1 MAHYV
6 ARAKM
11 NKLLGLIL
19 FPFLVLACSEAP
31 LATGVQHL
39 DPRLADG
46 QSPADVLKRKR
57 KLFASWTVENE
68 KSDLAPWFLHEPCL
82 KVAARDGAAGVL
94 VGDVETEPG
103 VFPRIR
109 LSWRGSVQARDF
121 NVIELDMRKY
131 HRSAVRLAWRL
142 ASDPVDEPLGRH
154 AVDLTLDS
162 TGKQESVAI
171 SLEGNTDWRGE
182 IVEITFTPCAEGP
195 QRFEFSGMR
204 FVQVGF
210 APGPDGL
217 ELEREV
223 RGSGDGGLIAVGLET
238 RRTWPSDWDVPLF
251 AEVAASR
258 DALLSVDTAIPGVL
272 ADSPFELHF
281 AIDVR
286 TPKTK
291 WIQIA
296 ERVFVPRDEE
306 DPTAWTP
313 LLADLSPWEGEDLK
327 LRFRNFRHTDEGAKP
342 EAIGLGGELVVAR
355 AYWGAPMVVAKLQDD
370 RRPNVIL
377 VTVDTLR
384 ADRVGKRTPFMDR
397 MRREGQSFSNAW
409 SACNSTTPS
418 HSSILTGVQVAD
430 HGVIDNYSMLSPE
443 NVALAELLRAKG
455 YHTAAAV
462 SVRHLQAGSSGLGQG
477 MDQFLLAAPRASTN
491 GGITLEAVQ
500 AWLRE
505 WREIGDRPF
514 FLWVHFF
521 DPHTPYG
528 PPELYMESY
537 LKENGLELPPKEGS
551 GGLPESHYTQE
562 GQFLHG
568 VTNLDY
574 ATFLYDAGVSYSD
587 LLLSELWGTVEDLDW
602 AEETMLFV
610 TADHGESL
618 GEHEHFFHHTDI
630 FEGVMHVPLLA
641 MIPGEASGVTI
652 DDPVSTLDI
661 AETLRLRLR
670 LGDNVSLRGK
680 DLFGARDPEREI
692 FFAHSHLQQLGTCDD
707 NYYFIATVADYEQL
721 GRDHRIPKGTREL
734 FDRVKDPEL
743 TNDISDSQPDISD
756 RYDAR
761 VREWRESAI
770 ELKRVRR
777 DLTEAQQSEL
787 ERLGYTDSSKPQDD

>member
-1 MAHYV
+1 
-6 ARAKM
+6 M
-11 NKLLGLIL
+11 NKLLALIL
-19 FPFLVLACSEAP
+19 FSFLALACSEAP
-31 LATGVQHL
+31 LALGVQHL

-46 QSPADVLKRKR
+46 QSPADVLKAKR

-68 KSDLAPWFLHEPCL
+68 KSDLAPWFLHDPCL
-82 KVAARDGAAGVL
+82 KVPARDGAAGVL
-94 VGDVETEPG
+94 VGDVETDPG

-121 NVIELDMRKY
+121 NVVELDMRKY

-142 ASDPVDEPLGRH
+142 ASDPPDEPLGRH
-154 AVDLTLDS
+154 AVDLTLDA
-162 TGKQESVAI
+162 TITQESVAI

-182 IVEITFTPCAEGP
+182 ITEITFTPCSEGP

-210 APGPDGL
+210 SPGPDGL

-223 RGSGDGGLIAVGLET
+223 RDSGDGGLIAVGLET
-238 RRTWPSDWDVPLF
+238 RRTWPTDWDVPLF
-251 AEVAASR
+251 AEATAQAG
-258 DALLSVDTAIPGVL
+258 ALLTVDTAIPGVL

-286 TPKTK
+286 TASSK

-296 ERVFVPRDEE
+296 ERAFVPRDEE
-306 DPTAWTP
+306 DPTNWTP
-313 LLADLSPWEGEDLK
+313 LLADLSPWEGQELN
-327 LRFRNFRHTDEGAKP
+327 LRFRNFKLTGDESAP
-342 EAIGLGGELVVAR
+342 EAIGLGGELEAAR
-355 AYWGAPMVVAKLQDD
+355 AYWGAPMVVAKLQED

-397 MRREGQSFSNAW
+397 MRREGQHFTNAW
-409 SACNSTTPS
+409 SACNATTPS
-418 HSSILTGVQVAD
+418 HSSILTGVHVAD

-443 NVALAELLRAKG
+443 NVALAELMRAKG

-477 MDQFLLAAPRASTN
+477 MDQFLLAAPLAPTN

-505 WREIGDRPF
+505 WRDVGDRPF

-537 LKENGLELPPKEGS
+537 LKEQGLELPPKQGS
-551 GGLPESHYTQE
+551 GGVPESHYTE
-562 GQFLHG
+562 KGQFLHE

-574 ATFLYDAGVSYSD
+574 ATFLYDAGVTYSD

-602 AEETMLFV
+602 VDDTMLFV
-610 TADHGESL
+610 TSDHGESL

-630 FEGVMHVPLLA
+630 FQDVMHVPLLSLV
-641 MIPGEASGVTI
+641 PGEVSGLTI

-661 AETLRLRLR
+661 AETLRLRLG
-670 LGDNVSLRGK
+670 LGEDVSLRGE
-680 DLFGARDPEREI
+680 DLFGARDPERDI

-707 NYYFIATVADYEQL
+707 DYYFIATLEDYEQL
-721 GRDHRIPKGTREL
+721 GREFRIPKGTREL
-734 FDRVKDPEL
+734 FDRVQDPEL
-743 TNDISDSQPDISD
+743 TRDVSAEQPATLE

-761 VREWRESAI
+761 IRTWRDSAL
-770 ELKRVRR
+770 ELQSVRR
-777 DLTEAQQSEL
+777 DLTEEQQAEL
-787 ERLGYTDSSKPQDD
+787 ERLGYTDSSKPEEN